1 MPWKRLLPALGVAT
15 VLIAAPLHAA
25 AAAGPDDPTGGP
37 VSESRAAALALTSV
51 PCQDDGPSGAD
62 STTAAAVRDRI
73 TNSRMGGTISA
84 YQVSCARAIVTQ
96 VRARGLTERAA
107 VIALTTAM
115 TETTLHNYDGGD
127 RDSVGLFQQRPS
139 QGWGD
144 PSDLVRPA
152 YATNAFLNA
161 MIRKY
166 PDNAWQT
173 AGIGAVC
180 QEVQGSAVPGAYADE
195 VANAQVVTDALWA
208 GETSHTVG
216 DYNGD
221 GQTDRAVYRP
231 STGEW
236 RIQYYRTNGT
246 AIWDW
251 GQPTDI
257 PVPGDYNG
265 DGQYDRAV
273 FRPSTGEWLIQY
285 YRTNGTAT
293 WKWGQNGDIPVPGDY
308 NGDGQF
314 DRAVFRPSTGQ
325 WLIQYYRTNG
335 TAIYT
340 WGQSGDVPIPGDYN
354 GDGQY
359 DRAVYRPST
368 GEWRIQYYRTNGTAI
383 YTWGQPTDIPV
394 PGDYNGDG
402 QYDRAVFRPATGQWL
417 IQYYRTNGT
426 ATWDWGQNGDIPVPG
441 DYNGDGQFDRAVF
454 RPSTGQWLIQY
465 YRTNGTAIWTWG
477 ASGDIPV
484 T

>member
-1 MPWKRLLPALGVAT
+1 MPWKRLLPTLGVAT

-115 TETTLHNYDGGD
+115 AETTLHNYDGGD

-335 TAIYT
+335 TAI
-340 WGQSGDVPIPGDYN
+340 
-354 GDGQY
+354 
-359 DRAVYRPST
+359 
-368 GEWRIQYYRTNGTAI
+368 
-383 YTWGQPTDIPV
+383 
-394 PGDYNGDG
+394 
-402 QYDRAVFRPATGQWL
+402 
-417 IQYYRTNGT
+417 
-426 ATWDWGQNGDIPVPG
+426 
-441 DYNGDGQFDRAVF
+441 
-454 RPSTGQWLIQY
+454 
-465 YRTNGTAIWTWG
+465 WTWG